1 MVAME
6 TLKSHV
12 SVIIATVAK
21 KKNASSKSRILYLST
36 ATKKLS
42 WLDKHLLR
50 KNANLKN
57 ELWEKGPENTLFL
70 HFMANFQN
78 FDLETSRG
86 ERVVKPILGTRNSS
100 DANMHV
106 WFTHSL
112 VTN

>member
-42 WLDKHLLR
+42 WLDKH
-50 KNANLKN
+50 
-57 ELWEKGPENTLFL
+57 
-70 HFMANFQN
+70 
-78 FDLETSRG
+78 
-86 ERVVKPILGTRNSS
+86 
-100 DANMHV
+100 
-106 WFTHSL
+106 
-112 VTN
+112 

>member
-1 MVAME
+1 MNFE
-6 TLKSHV
+6 KKDLK
-12 SVIIATVAK
+12 
-21 KKNASSKSRILYLST
+21 
-36 ATKKLS
+36 
-42 WLDKHLLR
+42 
-50 KNANLKN
+50 
-57 ELWEKGPENTLFL
+57 TLFL

-78 FDLETSRG
+78 FDIETSRG